1 MIDNLSLGD
10 VIEDEVGTGSDARRP
25 PPPRDTPHASAGTE
39 ADRQERPLTRIPDP
53 HADPDRHA
61 VPADRRWRLGETPW
75 LDRPFPAP
83 RARVIVDNDFSGDP
97 DDLYQLVHHLLSP
110 SVRIPLLVASHLR
123 PDDPLDP
130 GPDTAANAEAV
141 LADVLARMGAEQ
153 DGCVVRGAAAALVD
167 AATPQDSPAA
177 RAIVAEAMR
186 DDPAPLFYAAGG
198 GLTDLASAYLLEPRI
213 AERLVLVWIGG
224 PEHDGLALPP
234 RDAMPVEYNLL
245 IDVTAAQVLFDAPAL
260 EIWQVPRD
268 VYRQCLVSD
277 AELRR
282 RVAATGPLGAYLYDE
297 VRYEQDRVHEFGM
310 PVSESYALGDSP
322 LVLLTAL
329 RSTFEPDAASSAYV
343 ERPTPQLTAD
353 GTYRPV
359 RGNRPMRVY
368 THVDTRLMFEDF
380 FHKLDEFAR
389 WQAGA

>member
-1 MIDNLSLGD
+1 M
-10 VIEDEVGTGSDARRP
+10 
-25 PPPRDTPHASAGTE
+25 
-39 ADRQERPLTRIPDP
+39 TRIPAP
-53 HADPDRHA
+53 ADPDRYA
-61 VPADRRWRLGETPW
+61 VPAGRRWQLGQTPW
-75 LDRPFPAP
+75 LDRRFPAP

-110 SVRIPLLVASHLR
+110 AVSIPLLVASHLR

-141 LADVLARMGAEQ
+141 LRDVLARMGAEPA
-153 DGCVVRGAAAALVD
+153 DRVARGAATALTD
-167 AATPQDSPAA
+167 TRTPQDSPAA
-177 RAIVAEAMR
+177 RAIIAEAMR
-186 DDPAPLFYAAGG
+186 EDASPLFYAAGG

-224 PEHDGLALPP
+224 AEHDGLALPP

-245 IDVTAAQVLFDAPAL
+245 IDVAAAQVLFDAPDL
-260 EIWQVPRD
+260 EIWQIPRN

-282 RVAATGPLGAYLYDE
+282 RVAATGPLGSYLYEE
-297 VRYEQDRVHEFGM
+297 VRHEQDRVHEFGM

-329 RSTFEPDAASSAYV
+329 RSTFEPDAASSSYV
-343 ERPTPQLTAD
+343 ERPTPQITPD
-353 GTYRPV
+353 GMYRPV
-359 RGNRPMRVY
+359 RGSRPMRVY